1 MELRNIAI
9 IAHVDHG
16 KTTLVDEL
24 LKQSGAFRENEATVE
39 RALDSN
45 DLERERGITILAKA
59 TSVVWNDIRFNIV
72 DTPGHADFGGEVERI
87 LSMVDGVVL
96 LVDAAEGPMPQTK
109 FVTSKALSLGLKPIV
124 VLNKVDKQDAEP
136 DRALD
141 EVFDL
146 FANLGANDEQL
157 DFPSKENITILAT
170 GPLTSDELSHKIQAF
185 TGTDAC
191 HFFDAA
197 SPIIYGDT
205 IDQEIVFKAS
215 RYDKGDP
222 AYLNC
227 PMDKNDYIHFRNELI
242 EGEQANLK
250 DFEKESAN
258 FFEACLPIEE
268 IARRGVDTMR
278 YGPLKSIGLWNPKWG
293 DLFDKENR
301 LKKRPHAVVQL
312 RKEDLEGKLLNMV
325 GFQTNLKW
333 SEQKRIFRMIPGL
346 EKAEF
351 VRFGVMHRNTF
362 LESPKLLLPTLQF
375 MKRENLFAAGQI
387 TGTEGYAAAAAGGL
401 LAGIN
406 ASLLAKGKKPVSF
419 PDESMIG
426 SLMNFISNKN
436 QILSNQKKNKF
447 QPMPASFGLV
457 PELTKRI
464 KDKRLRYKAY
474 QERST
479 EALNDFK
486 NKLDSC
492 FDKDHLLSKIY

>member
-1 MELRNIAI
+1 MKKKVIVVGAGLAGCEAAWQIANSGVSVELVEMRPFKSTP
-9 IAHVDHG
+9 AHHTDEFG
-16 KTTLVDEL
+16 ELVC
-24 LKQSGAFRENEATVE
+24 
-39 RALDSN
+39 SN
-45 DLERERGITILAKA
+45 
-59 TSVVWNDIRFNIV
+59 S
-72 DTPGHADFGGEVERI
+72 FG
-87 LSMVDGVVL
+87 
-96 LVDAAEGPMPQTK
+96 
-109 FVTSKALSLGLKPIV
+109 ALS
-124 VLNKVDKQDAEP
+124 P
-136 DRALD
+136 DRAAGLLQKELRFFNSLIIQTAD
-141 EVFDL
+141 K
-146 FANLGANDEQL
+146 FAVPAGGALAVDRSKFSNALTEILSNHPLIEIKRFEQL
-157 DFPSKENITILAT
+157 DLPSQENITILST
-170 GPLTSDELSHKIQAF
+170 GPLTSEELFFKVQDF
-185 TGTDAC
+185 TGIDAC

-197 SPIIYGDT
+197 SPIIYGNT
-205 IDQEIVFKAS
+205 IEKEIVFKAS
-215 RYDKGDP
+215 RYEKGDP

-227 PMDKNDYIHFRNELI
+227 PMNKNEYLNFRNELI
-242 EGEQANLK
+242 KGEQASLK

-278 YGPLKSIGLWNPKWG
+278 FGPLKSIGLWNPKWG

-301 LKKRPHAVVQL
+301 LKKRPHAIVQL

-375 MKRENLFAAGQI
+375 LKRENLLAAGQI

-406 ASLLAKGKKPVSF
+406 ASLLAKDKKTLTF

-426 SLMNFISNKN
+426 SLMNFISNRN

-447 QPMPASFGLV
+447 QPMPASFALV

-464 KDKRLRYKAY
+464 KDKRLRYLAY

-479 EALNDFK
+479 EALNGFK
-486 NKLDSC
+486 KILDSC
-492 FDKDHLLSKIY
+492 FENDHLLMKIN

>member
-1 MELRNIAI
+1 LIDKEVIVIGAGLAGSEAAWQVASSGVKVKLVEMRPFKSTPAHHSGEFGELVCSNSFGALSSDRAAGLLQKELRFFNSLIVQTADKF
-9 IAHVDHG
+9 AVPAGGALAVDRS
-16 KTTLVDEL
+16 KFSNALTETLSSHPLIEI
-24 LKQSGAFRENEATVE
+24 K
-39 RALDSN
+39 
-45 DLERERGITILAKA
+45 
-59 TSVVWNDIRFNIV
+59 RF
-72 DTPGHADFGGEVERI
+72 
-87 LSMVDGVVL
+87 
-96 LVDAAEGPMPQTK
+96 
-109 FVTSKALSLGLKPIV
+109 
-124 VLNKVDKQDAEP
+124 
-136 DRALD
+136 
-141 EVFDL
+141 
-146 FANLGANDEQL
+146 EQL
-157 DFPSKENITILAT
+157 DLPSKENITILAT
-170 GPLTSDELSHKIQAF
+170 GPLTADELAKKIQFF
-185 TGTDAC
+185 TGIDAC

-205 IDQEIVFKAS
+205 IDKEIVFKAS

-227 PMDKNDYIHFRNELI
+227 PMNKNDYILFRNELI
-242 EGEQANLK
+242 AAEQANLK
-250 DFEKESAN
+250 HFEKESAN

-268 IARRGVDTMR
+268 IARRGIDTMR

-293 DLFDKENR
+293 DLFDRENR
-301 LKKRPHAVVQL
+301 LKNRPHAIVQL
-312 RKEDLEGKLLNMV
+312 RMEDLEGKLLNMV

-346 EKAEF
+346 GKAEF

-362 LESPKLLLPTLQF
+362 LESPKLLSPTLQF
-375 MKRENLFAAGQI
+375 IKRETLLAAGQI

-406 ASLLAKGKKPVSF
+406 ASLLAKGNKTVTF

-426 SLMNFISNKN
+426 SLINFISNRN
-436 QILSNQKKNKF
+436 QVLSNQKKNKF

-457 PELTKRI
+457 PELTKKI

-492 FDKDHLLSKIY
+492 FEKDHLLSKIY